1 MMGYLPWL
9 LPVWRR
15 LLLLIDDVLKSTVD
29 VHQTLLLKESTK
41 VAHLLAVAVIL
52 FFISLAALD
61 QRLIELAL
69 IFLCQEY
76 LFLSSRLQ
84 CLFFFLPL
92 NLPHFLLV
100 LLNLAVHCSNLSSL
114 GRRSS
119 LMIFPLGHLFGQ
131 RLQVG
136 AMLLCWG
143 SQTSPQVCRDLQLH
157 AGRLSSQLQTI
168 LAGRCH
174 RSNRKWPCIA
184 SLFIMGFSR

>member
-1 MMGYLPWL
+1 MMGHLPWL
-9 LPVWRR
+9 LPVVRR

-84 CLFFFLPL
+84 RLILLLLLQFAQLLTFLKLLLHRRHLFPL
-92 NLPHFLLV
+92 LRH
-100 LLNLAVHCSNLSSL
+100 H
-114 GRRSS
+114 S
-119 LMIFPLGHLFGQ
+119 LMLFLVFRHLRRQ
-131 RLQVG
+131 RLQAG
-136 AMLLCWG
+136 ALLI
-143 SQTSPQVCRDLQLH
+143 R
-157 AGRLSSQLQTI
+157 R
-168 LAGRCH
+168 
-174 RSNRKWPCIA
+174 RS
-184 SLFIMGFSR
+184 